1 MRAARCS
8 EVCERLANS
17 VPNIEDRAI
26 AAQVSLVRPAS
37 VTLQLIDEVE
47 APRFNSAL
55 GQAEGHR
62 SVVGPLTRSEVEW
75 APTNHI
81 VNFLEGARRAEFQ
94 SATER
99 VAGRKAE

>member
-26 AAQVSLVRPAS
+26 AAQVSM
-37 VTLQLIDEVE
+37 
-47 APRFNSAL
+47 
-55 GQAEGHR
+55 EG
-62 SVVGPLTRSEVEW
+62 S
-75 APTNHI
+75 
-81 VNFLEGARRAEFQ
+81 RRAEFQ
-94 SATER
+94 SRAGR